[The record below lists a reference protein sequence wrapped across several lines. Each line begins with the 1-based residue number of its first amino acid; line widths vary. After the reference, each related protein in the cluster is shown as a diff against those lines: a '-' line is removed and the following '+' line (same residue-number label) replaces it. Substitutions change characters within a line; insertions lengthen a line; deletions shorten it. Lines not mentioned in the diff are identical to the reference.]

1 MDDSS
6 QSEVARIRAQIA
18 EEYEAARRGLT
29 GLASGPARHNFITRK
44 MERLGQLHQELGQV
58 VGEQQ
63 ATEIVVQTMSQLPH
77 KKKDDTGGA

>member
-6 QSEVARIRAQIA
+6 QSEVARLRERIA

-29 GLASGPARHNFITRK
+29 GMASGTARHAFITRK
-44 MERLGQLHQELGQV
+44 MERLGQLHQELGRV

-63 ATEIVVQTMSQLPH
+63 ATEIVVQTMSQLPN
-77 KKKDDTGGA
+77 KKKDAP